1 MLARCR
7 PQCPAGCGA
16 AALVRDHFT
25 RLHRA
30 AASLH
35 READGD
41 AGQAATLPVRRAHLE
56 RQRERGAHDPA
67 LTIATEDLERIRGG
81 ARRIAAGAGEREGEK
96 QRHRRP
102 QDRRAPHRNVSRK
115 T

>member
-1 MLARCR
+1 RV
-7 PQCPAGCGA
+7 GE
-16 AALVRDHFT
+16 ALSLPDA
-25 RLHRA
+25 LPIS
-30 AASLH
+30 SLH

-56 RQRERGAHDPA
+56 RQRERGAYDPA

-96 QRHRRP
+96 QRHRR
-102 QDRRAPHRNVSRK
+102 DRKSTRLNSSHVK
-115 T
+115 I